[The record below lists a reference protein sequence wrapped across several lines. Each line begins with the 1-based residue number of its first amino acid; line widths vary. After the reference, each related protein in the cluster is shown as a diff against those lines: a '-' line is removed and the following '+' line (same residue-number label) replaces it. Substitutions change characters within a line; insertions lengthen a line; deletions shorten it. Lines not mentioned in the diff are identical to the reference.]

1 MRFAAFL
8 TALVL
13 TAATSSSAAAVIG
26 FDDLRGP
33 NNSAFFFHAED
44 GFLVFPAGGAEWYIN
59 TIYGAPA
66 PSVMFNRLANQ
77 PDVSA
82 TMGVRAVGDLDF
94 TFSAIDLYS
103 SVTRIPYR
111 FIGFNNAVQMFD
123 FSATMGNTFGS
134 FRTAFNPF
142 ADVTIDLLFI
152 DLVNPFV
159 ALGGNPMGLD
169 NIVVSLAN
177 AVPEPGALT
186 LALLCLVLLAAA
198 RRVASRA
205 ALWT

>member
-1 MRFAAFL
+1 MRFAAFFA
-8 TALVL
+8 ALVL
-13 TAATSSSAAAVIG
+13 TAATSSSSAAVIG

-44 GFLVFPAGGAEWYIN
+44 GFLVFPAGGAEWYVN

-66 PSVMFNRLANQ
+66 PSVMFNRFANQ
-77 PDVSA
+77 PDVNA

-134 FRTAFNPF
+134 FRTASNPF
-142 ADVTIDLLFI
+142 ADVAIDLLFI
-152 DLVNPFV
+152 DLVNPFI

-169 NIVVSLAN
+169 NIVVSLSN
-177 AVPEPGALT
+177 AVPEPGSLA
-186 LALLCLVLLAAA
+186 LALLVVGAIVMRGSIGSRRGA
-198 RRVASRA
+198 R
-205 ALWT
+205 